1 MNQSM
6 KTEIVNKTLSP
17 TWDQTLIFET
27 VEVYGNIFEIEKN
40 PPNIT
45 IEIFDKDTF
54 VSLIFF

>member
-1 MNQSM
+1 M